1 MDITNSIFISAVD
14 YLKHEVLAGIGA
26 GLRGGRYVDELETG
40 WLPSGRRGVES
51 PVKIKVA
58 VQGPGHGFLA
68 GDQAWVVV
76 RAGYGIDAPAPI
88 DLHDASL
95 DEFHSWLGE
104 VKAVAERWS

>member
-14 YLKHEVLAGIGA
+14 YLKHEVLAGLGV
-26 GLRGGRYVDELETG
+26 GLRDGRYVDELETG
-40 WLPSGRRGVES
+40 WLPSSRRGMES

-68 GDQAWVVV
+68 GDRAWVAV
-76 RAGYGIDAPAPI
+76 RDGYGIDVPEPI
-88 DLHDASL
+88 DLHDVSL
-95 DEFHSWLGE
+95 EEFRSWLGE